1 MEKPLKK
8 IVINTCPGEFGL
20 SHKAFLRL
28 RELGQKDALQEH
40 DTASYWPAGSLPN
53 EPSLNRFGMGVPRD
67 DQQLVAVVEELGT
80 GANGHCA
87 FLKVV
92 SIPAEVKWE
101 IQKNHGIERVT
112 EIHRTWN

>member
-1 MEKPLKK
+1 
-8 IVINTCPGEFGL
+8 
-20 SHKAFLRL
+20 
-28 RELGQKDALQEH
+28 
-40 DTASYWPAGSLPN
+40 
-53 EPSLNRFGMGVPRD
+53 MGVPRD